1 MHRPYDADTEFIL
14 PEMTAEEHLQELRRR
29 LIVSLGSVALGSGG
43 AWIFVPDMLRR
54 FARDVGHS
62 FVFVSPAEGFTTYLK
77 LAFTAGLFLAS
88 PVLVFQAWHFV
99 LPALFPHERRLAR
112 RFVPP
117 ALALFVFG
125 VVFAYFAVYPLALR
139 FLLGF
144 GGAGVEPVLSV
155 ARFVSFFVSVTVP
168 FGLVFQFPVV
178 LLVLVHLE
186 IVTVGRLRAMRKPVW
201 FLAFVVGALLTPPD
215 VASQVL
221 MAVPVIALF
230 ETTLWRLGKD
240 DDAKADGPKAGG
252 SPGDDGGKGDGE
264 R

>member
-1 MHRPYDADTEFIL
+1 MHRRHDADNEFIL
-14 PEMTAEEHLQELRRR
+14 PEMTAEEHLQELRSR
-29 LIVSLGSVALGSGG
+29 LIVSLLALVAGSAL
-43 AWIFVPDMLRR
+43 AWMFVPDMLRV
-54 FARDVGHS
+54 FAADVGRS

-77 LAFTAGLFLAS
+77 LAFTAGMFLAA
-88 PVLVFQAWHFV
+88 PVIVFQTWRFV

-125 VVFAYFAVYPLALR
+125 VVFAYVAVYPLALR

-144 GGAGVEPVLSV
+144 GSEAVEPVMSV

-186 IVTVGRLRAMRKPVW
+186 IVTPARLRALRRPVW
-201 FLAFVVGALLTPPD
+201 FLAFVVGAVLTPPD
-215 VASQVL
+215 VASQVM
-221 MAVPVIALF
+221 MAVPIIALF
-230 ETTLWRLGKD
+230 EITLWRLGKD
-240 DDAKADGPKAGG
+240 EARDGA
-252 SPGDDGGKGDGE
+252 GKGGTD